1 MPRFD
6 PFPGLR
12 YGPQVP
18 LDRVIAPPYD
28 IVGPDERAVLAARHP
43 ANAIHVELP
52 VADRGADLDPYA
64 HAAQLLESWIADG
77 TLQRDR
83 IPAFYGYRM
92 TSPTG
97 QSTTGVIGALGLEG
111 PGGDVLP
118 HEQTIPKDRTD
129 RLELLR
135 ATRANLSPIWG
146 LSLTDGLSSALT
158 LGSTPDGAALDDEGV
173 RHELWTVDDPVRIE
187 AVRGAVESSPVVLA
201 DGHHRYETA
210 LAYDAESPDGAP
222 GAVMALVVEL
232 VEDQVSV
239 GPIHRAVIGVP
250 AGTDVLGAFGAWF
263 DLDPEGP
270 ASDGTLAPL
279 ADSDTPALVYG
290 DKAWRLQA
298 RPEAYEAAGSD
309 LDASVVAMTVD
320 AMGATTSHRHTWA
333 EAVGDVRSGSAD
345 AAVLMRPVTVQ
356 QIATWARDRRRMPPK
371 STYFFPKPRTGMVFR
386 TLP

>member
-12 YGPQVP
+12 YGAPVP

-28 IVGPDERAVLAARHP
+28 VVGPDERAVLAARHP

-52 VADRGADLDPYA
+52 VADGGLDPYT
-64 HAAQLLESWIADG
+64 HAARLLESWTSDG
-77 TLQRDR
+77 TLERDR
-83 IPAFYGYRM
+83 TPAFYAYRM
-92 TSPTG
+92 TGPSG
-97 QSTTGVIGALGLEG
+97 RSTTGVIGALGLEG
-111 PGGDVLP
+111 AGGDVLP

-158 LGSTPDGAALDDEGV
+158 FGSVPDGAALDDDGV
-173 RHELWTVDDPVRIE
+173 RHELWKVDDPVRIE
-187 AVRGAVESSPVVLA
+187 AVRGAVEASPVVLA

-210 LAYDAESPDGAP
+210 LAFDAERRDGDQPP

-232 VEDQVSV
+232 AQDQVTV
-239 GPIHRAVIGVP
+239 GPIHRAVVGVP
-250 AGTDVLGAFGAWF
+250 AGVDVVGAFAKWF
-263 DLDPEGP
+263 DVDPEGA
-270 ASDGTLAPL
+270 ASDAALAPL
-279 ADSDTPALVYG
+279 ADSGTPVLVYG
-290 DKAWRLQA
+290 DKAWRLRA

-320 AMGATTSHRHTWA
+320 AMGATTAHRHTWA
-333 EAVGDVRSGSAD
+333 EAMGDVRSGTAD

-371 STYFFPKPRTGMVFR
+371 STYFFPKPRTGMVYR